1 MKEMGTTTL
10 MTFAE
15 FAKLPDGPEQLELLE
30 GELVR
35 MPPPERA
42 HMEITERLYDLLKAV
57 MNKVRQSPP
66 AGGLGKVHME
76 MGYLLTEEPR
86 SWLRPDVSITQPDQP
101 GGQYYEGAPLFVFEV
116 VSPDDRASELNRK
129 VRLFLQH
136 GAAEVWLIY
145 PDERQALVHRRD
157 PRKVDLEQEA
167 LRSPLLPGVEIPFTA
182 IFD

>member
-35 MPPPERA
+35 MPPPERTHMHIA
-42 HMEITERLYDLLKAV
+42 HKLFKLLDAALERL
-57 MNKVRQSPP
+57 RQSQPSLRMG
-66 AGGLGKVHME
+66 AVFME
-76 MGYLLTEEPR
+76 MGYLLTQEPR

-101 GGQYYEGAPLFVFEV
+101 GGQYYEGAPLFAFEV

-136 GAAEVWLIY
+136 GAVEVWLIY
-145 PDERQALVHRRD
+145 PDDRQAWVHRRNA
-157 PRKVDLEQEA
+157 REAHLEEDA
-167 LRSPLLPGVEIPFTA
+167 VRSPLLPGVEIPFA
-182 IFD
+182 SIFE